1 MTINLQ
7 FILITSLFF
16 KKEPS
21 GSQIKGKSCLKE
33 SAWLELAED
42 YLNLI
47 TKYF

>member
-7 FILITSLFF
+7 FIFITSLFF

-21 GSQIKGKSCLKE
+21 GFQMKRKSCLKA

-47 TKYF
+47 TKYL